1 MLRFFCALGVTLPQQ
16 LHRKSPA
23 PVEEDEEEEEEEE
36 GKEEQD
42 DDDEEQTRAAS
53 LFVER

>member
-23 PVEEDEEEEEEEE
+23 PVEEDEEEEEEE